1 MFASSMKRIHI
12 TAAAFIAMATASAA
26 PSGARGELQLS
37 VTSAGTIAR
46 ISIIG
51 EFYEGWTNSDFRYQM
66 DQARAAGA
74 KDVEVYINSIGGH
87 VTCGNDVVNVIKEF
101 IAETG
106 GKVTGK
112 GGAIVASIATVVAL
126 ACETFTMASN
136 GNFMIHQPR
145 AGTGSRGATADELES
160 MAKAVRN
167 MGVQIAEAYSKKTGL
182 TIEAVQA
189 LYSTADYWMTAKQA
203 VEQKFIDGIHDS
215 EPITKETKAMF
226 EACGRNVEITASAPT
241 QPSNSLTSN
250 IMTLRERALAMGLKP
265 ATGATD
271 EAIQSMI
278 DAKFEA
284 LQNESNELKALK
296 SQGETTAAANKTAT
310 ITAALDRLIQEKR
323 LHADARAFVKTRLEA
338 AADVTAEIAKVEAE
352 MPPVASLNDTIRPAG
367 AGATGMVTGRTDWNL
382 DKWMDEDP
390 RGLQALHKN
399 NYEAYNALYKGKYAT
414 DAPKAR

>member
-1 MFASSMKRIHI
+1 M
-12 TAAAFIAMATASAA
+12 AMVSANAA
-26 PSGARGELQLS
+26 PFGARGELQLS
-37 VTSAGTIAR
+37 VSNAGTLAK

-145 AGTGSRGATADELES
+145 AGTPSRGATADELES

-167 MGVQIAEAYSKKTGL
+167 MGEQIAEAYSKKTGL
-182 TIEAVQA
+182 TVEVVKA
-189 LYSTADYWMTAKQA
+189 LYATADYWMTAKQA

-226 EACGRNVEITASAPT
+226 EACGRNVEITTVAPT
-241 QPSNSLTSN
+241 QPSNSLISN
-250 IMTLRERALAMGLKP
+250 NMTLREQALKMGLTP
-265 ATGATD
+265 AAGATD
-271 EAIQSMI
+271 EAIQAMI
-278 DAKFEA
+278 DTELTA
-284 LQNESNELKALK
+284 LRNDRASLASMRLQTQND
-296 SQGETTAAANKTAT
+296 AAANKTAA
-310 ITAALDRLIQEKR
+310 ITAALDRFIQEKR
-323 LHADARAFVKTRLEA
+323 IHADARAFVKTRLEA
-338 AADVTAEIAKVEAE
+338 ATDVVAEIAKVDEE
-352 MPPVASLNDTIRPAG
+352 MPPVISFNAGIKPDANGG
-367 AGATGMVTGRTDWNL
+367 AGAPVAGRTGWDIE
-382 DKWMDEDP
+382 KWMNEDP

-399 NYEAYNALYKGKYAT
+399 NYEAYNALYMAKYSA
-414 DAPKAR
+414 DAPQAR